1 MWASCRWWRR
11 GCCPSRKMHR
21 ALDCSAPAIES
32 LKTFIHTDN
41 PSYSCAER
49 GHVGVIR
56 AVAETLL
63 SSTQDCYEPSGHA
76 SKLGALGW
84 TRYLKDYV
92 INARTAHGQTP
103 LILACE
109 QGCAKP

>member
-1 MWASCRWWRR
+1 M
-11 GCCPSRKMHR
+11 
-21 ALDCSAPAIES
+21 
-32 LKTFIHTDN
+32 
-41 PSYSCAER
+41 
-49 GHVGVIR
+49 GVIR